1 MSSEL
6 LLNWTLST
14 SAKASRNYNS
24 KPLSLGKQNKLSKC
38 RWWDLIRTNSQV
50 KLVSKRTLHPRQH
63 TSINDFYRV
72 HCHQTKSQA
81 MIVGLRWL
89 NTNSQAGQRGSNP
102 SRTAFFEVQ
111 ALKANSPNSHLIAVW
126 IYTQDY
132 DRRVL
137 QSKSRCN
144 LKSFHP
150 SQDWHGQHYHQD
162 NDRVKVKMKF
172 SETASQSQGG
182 CSFAGKRWLHSYFIQ
197 SHDSRQGNI
206 AVKTVRILPL
216 SWLSSTS
223 CN

>member
-89 NTNSQAGQRGSNP
+89 NSQAGQRGSNP

-144 LKSFHP
+144 LRVFIQARIGMDNTIIKTMTESKSRWNSLKLHLKAKEGAPLQARDDFTTI
-150 SQDWHGQHYHQD
+150 SS
-162 NDRVKVKMKF
+162 KAMI
-172 SETASQSQGG
+172 
-182 CSFAGKRWLHSYFIQ
+182 AGKEI
-197 SHDSRQGNI
+197 
-206 AVKTVRILPL
+206 
-216 SWLSSTS
+216 
-223 CN
+223 